1 MVEEIKLKKTGKGRT
16 IVQQRRNSIL
26 NSGSRLGYQAAVIAP
41 KTNIVGRSYLTN
53 DYLTQATTKKGPKNP
68 MLAALLFL
76 SRPQQLAMGQ
86 FSPELL
92 RNRKNLI
99 VISLREGQRNE
110 RRI

>member
-68 MLAALLFL
+68 MLAALLFSL
-76 SRPQQLAMGQ
+76 SASAAGDGTIQPGSIEKQKKLDRDKSKRRPSG
-86 FSPELL
+86 
-92 RNRKNLI
+92 K
-99 VISLREGQRNE
+99 
-110 RRI
+110 